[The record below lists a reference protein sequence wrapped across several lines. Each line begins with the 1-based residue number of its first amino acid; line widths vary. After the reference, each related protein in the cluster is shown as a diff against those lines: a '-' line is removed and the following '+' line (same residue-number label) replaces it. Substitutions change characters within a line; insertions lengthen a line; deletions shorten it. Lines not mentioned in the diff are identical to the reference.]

1 MRKMKRFLSV
11 VLSVTILTSAFPI
24 IANAEEKT
32 DIYEKVS
39 LIEQKDNRT
48 ENSKTFYTSNGTY
61 ATIATTEP
69 ICYEDDGKYKDIDNT
84 IIKKDAN
91 TLTNTDNSYSVE
103 LPKIYDSGD
112 SIVISKDNVSV
123 SLGIISNGVSS
134 KAKVNNYKSEKA
146 DETSLQNQLYN
157 ELEISKT
164 ESAVLYKNV
173 YSNTDIEYQILP
185 DSIKENIIINKAPTD
200 KLSYTYSLKTNGA
213 TARLNDDN
221 SVSVISNE
229 EEAFVIPAV
238 YMYDAKENFSDNID
252 ISLDKIT
259 DSEYML
265 TYIPDM
271 QWLLDKSIEYP
282 VIIDPDVITDSNSE
296 AISSTYISS
305 LQKSTNYR
313 NSTSLYVQGSPDGT
327 GTYRASYFK
336 INSLPEIP
344 DGVMINN
351 ATFGIYKL
359 VTGGNE
365 TNNILTLSAVTSKD
379 DNTINSIKYNNVDT
393 YLNNDYVDLDTE
405 FIGNSTGMMEFN
417 ITDKAVEWYED
428 SESNHY
434 LALRGTGTTKNY
446 IRFASS
452 KNTSAQKP
460 VITVEYAS
468 GTIFNDNVKLHKIDL
483 GYAGTAYINDATGDV
498 TVESYKFDYNGF
510 NSNTVLSMLMG
521 SKVKQTDNFNGKIAF
536 NFDETLKLNDDIN
549 GKKAYCQNFSDGSSA
564 YFVNTSGNNY
574 TNYITD
580 EEYKIYTKDELLI
593 LEKASDE
600 DGYSEIKEYDLLDN
614 FLTKY
619 SSKSSSGEAIYTSLN
634 YQDKGNTLLNITD
647 ETKAKYSFD
656 YDNNKISNITYTNTG
671 AETVIGTDKEKIPTQ
686 LTITPKYNDATDK
699 FESLTTSINNFIID
713 DITQSSDNSTVTVN
727 YEFSSNGSPETI
739 TDENGVK
746 TLFKY
751 DDFGR
756 VIKISQKAGDKSKDL
771 YSYDYGKLKTT
782 ITDSYGNVVYENFN
796 KDGTISSISNANG
809 YSQFVSKLDENMT
822 VKSSEIS
829 RYSQNYVING
839 DFESEEDNCFGDSG
853 EIFSPTKFEAYNG
866 SNVCQMNSDTAS
878 TGVSVDKANS
888 TYTASVWVKGSNAK
902 VKLKLI
908 NSKGSNSENATVV
921 ESEETELTENWQQ
934 LSCSINS
941 NSEKYIGISIE
952 TDDIMQSEVYVDCV
966 KLENNIMATDVNI
979 VKNGEFSQNLD
990 DWTIYN
996 AEQTSEAGR
1005 APACDKGT
1013 LKLNGI
1019 INGQAYA
1026 YQKISGN
1033 FKKGDT
1039 LTFGAY
1045 SYTSNALP
1053 QSPMVDRR
1061 PTVSIYASKNNNLA
1075 ISDLDTLTP
1084 IVQKAFPVDC
1094 DKWEYLADEF
1104 VLDDNYENLYIVI
1117 SSKYQNGSIYFDG
1130 INLVNGKFYVCDY
1143 SSDNS
1148 MIESTVSQ
1156 KSTNEILNIATN
1168 YTEVT
1173 QKTDIAGFNNETQP
1187 MTLSTKVSKTD
1198 GKKQFAKLNIL
1209 SENKDFTEYSSDPLG
1224 WTFYYKTDIF
1234 KNTIYKAD
1242 VTEAHDNIVEAV
1254 LYDQY
1259 GKVYT
1264 SKSGKGTDL
1273 YQVLYKY
1280 KGSLLE
1286 QILMKNWVVS
1296 EEEGT
1301 ADFHY
1306 DDWGNLISVNNIIS
1320 GESEFYDF
1328 EYYSNGKLKRILYP
1342 NGTEINFKYDNHG
1355 NIIYVE
1361 DNNEEIKYK
1370 YAYLDDNTKY
1380 ATYDLISG
1388 EVIIDQNGVTTEYN
1402 INDVKDS
1409 FHSYSDNSD
1418 NGTNE
1423 IVENFK
1429 KTSTS
1434 TNDGDLIITTQ
1445 NLQSLSDS
1453 EDKQIS
1459 YSSNISDEYDEFG
1472 RLSKR
1477 TYYSNEL
1484 NNKSSDIQNDTGG
1497 GIVYAEYKYLDTKSE
1512 YYIPTNKYIPMTNVI
1527 ETYNGVNGNDTSS
1540 DIACQSNLIRSIAY
1554 YDSDYNRMVEYRF
1567 WYDEYANLVSSTVIS
1582 DTEEEEGID
1591 FIISSKGYEYTNGLV
1606 TTEAPLVTQ
1615 ESKNVGSDEITEEP
1629 DASVF
1634 TNKKYSY
1641 EYDELGNLLGVISQ
1655 NILGQD
1661 SPTVEKLFT
1670 YRETAPYLLETAGL
1684 NENDSDNFVG
1694 IDDNGNIDSFF
1705 GKDFAYSKNNK
1716 LSGFA
1721 GNVKIK
1727 KNINEDKD
1735 NNDYDLVELFTNLKN
1750 ETNQD
1755 NTPYEKNVGINVE
1768 YTYYPNGLLN
1778 SRCIN
1783 TDENVT
1789 VTYKYFWNN
1798 EILSLVSINKTYIKD
1813 KENFNETAY
1822 ISMLIDNN
1830 KNPYGFLYIDPNQ
1843 NVNEYYYSFD
1853 GVGNIIGIID
1863 NNGALCYLYDYDAL
1877 GNVNYS
1883 ADYTKPIWEETEI
1896 SFLNINPLCSKGYL
1910 YDEYANLYVFKDSYY
1925 SPELGKITTKN
1936 TNIYSYSNI
1945 FDCNPYSFC
1954 NNNFITKIS
1963 DGLNYKYPIDDFN
1976 NSIIPKKAIIKPF
1989 SLNNDYYKK

>member
-1 MRKMKRFLSV
+1 MRKMKKLLSV
-11 VLSVTILTSAFPI
+11 VLSVTMLTSAFPI

-32 DIYEKVS
+32 DTYEKVS

-61 ATIATTEP
+61 ATIATTDP

-103 LPKIYDSGD
+103 LPKVYDSGD

-123 SLGIISNGVSS
+123 SLGIISNNVST

-157 ELEISKT
+157 ELEISKM

-213 TARLNDDN
+213 TAILNDDN
-221 SVSVISNE
+221 SVSVISKE
-229 EEAFVIPAV
+229 KEVFVIPAA
-238 YMYDAKENFSDNID
+238 YMYDAKDNFSDNID

-265 TYIPDM
+265 TYIPNM

-296 AISSTYISS
+296 SISSTYISS

-313 NSTSLYVQGSPDGT
+313 NSTSLYIQGSPDGT

-351 ATFGIYKL
+351 ATFGVYKL

-365 TNNILTLSAVTSKD
+365 TNNIISLYSLNTKD
-379 DNTINSIKYNNVDT
+379 KDLINTIKYNNSNT
-393 YLNNDYVDLDTE
+393 YTEDNYSKLDTE

-417 ITDKAVEWYED
+417 ITDKAVEWYDD

-434 LALRGTGTTKNY
+434 LALRGTDTTKNY

-564 YFVNTSGNNY
+564 YFVNTFGDNY

-580 EEYKIYTKDELLI
+580 EEYKIYAKDKTLI
-593 LEKASDE
+593 LEKTPDK

-619 SSKSSSGEAIYTSLN
+619 SSKSSSGKAIYTSLN

-656 YDNNKISNITYTNTG
+656 YKNNKISNIVYTNNR
-671 AETVIGTDKEKIPTQ
+671 AETSIDHGDEKIPTQ
-686 LTITPKYNDATDK
+686 LTITPKYNDVTDK

-713 DITQSSDNSTVTVN
+713 DIVGSSNNSMVTVN
-727 YEFSSNGSPETI
+727 YEFTSNGSPKII

-746 TLFKY
+746 TLFEY

-782 ITDSYGNVVYENFN
+782 ITDLYGNVVYENFN

-809 YSQFVSKLDENMT
+809 YSQFVSKLDKNMT

-853 EIFSPTKFEAYNG
+853 EIFSPTKFEVYNG
-866 SNVCQMNSDTAS
+866 SNICQMNSDIAS
-878 TGVSVDKANS
+878 TGVSVDEVNS

-902 VKLKLI
+902 AKLKLI
-908 NSKGSNSENATVV
+908 NSKDSNSENATVV
-921 ESEETELTENWQQ
+921 ESEEAELTKNWQQ

-952 TDDIMQSEVYVDCV
+952 TERTNDTSQSAVYIDCV

-996 AEQTSEAGR
+996 AEQTSESGR

-1045 SYTSNALP
+1045 SYASNTLP

-1061 PTVSIYASKNNNLA
+1061 PTVSIYASKNNNLT
-1075 ISDLDTLTP
+1075 ISDLNNLTP

-1104 VLDDNYENLYIVI
+1104 VLDANYENLYIVI
-1117 SSKYQNGSIYFDG
+1117 SSKYQNGNIYFDG

-1143 SSDNS
+1143 SSDDS

-1156 KSTNEILNIATN
+1156 KSANEILDIATN
-1168 YTEVT
+1168 YTESVQEADVFDYDNHT
-1173 QKTDIAGFNNETQP
+1173 QHAYLNKRVSNTDN
-1187 MTLSTKVSKTD
+1187 
-1198 GKKQFAKLNIL
+1198 KKQFARLNIL
-1209 SENKDFTEYSSDPLG
+1209 SVDKDIIEYSSDPLG

-1234 KNTIYKAD
+1234 KNRIYKAD
-1242 VTEAHDNIVEAV
+1242 VMDYHDNVIEAV

-1264 SKSGKGTDL
+1264 SKSGKKTDL

-1280 KGSLLE
+1280 NGSLLE
-1286 QILMKNWVVS
+1286 KRIMKNRYFS
-1296 EEEGT
+1296 EEQGITE
-1301 ADFHY
+1301 FHY
-1306 DDWGNLISVNNIIS
+1306 DEWGNLISINNTLLRETDS
-1320 GESEFYDF
+1320 YNF
-1328 EYYSNGKLKRILYP
+1328 EYSFNGNLKRISYP

-1355 NIIYVE
+1355 NVIYVE
-1361 DNNEEIKYK
+1361 DNNDEIKYK
-1370 YAYLDDNTKY
+1370 YAYLDDGTRY
-1380 ATYDLISG
+1380 ATYDLASG
-1388 EVIIDQNGVTTEYN
+1388 EVIVEQNGVTTEYN
-1402 INDVKDS
+1402 INDVKES
-1409 FHSYSDNSD
+1409 FHSYSENAD

-1423 IVENFK
+1423 IVGDFK
-1429 KTSTS
+1429 KTIKSMNENS
-1434 TNDGDLIITTQ
+1434 LIVTNQ
-1445 NLQSLSDS
+1445 NLQSSINSD
-1453 EDKQIS
+1453 DNQI
-1459 YSSNISDEYDEFG
+1459 NINTKIADYYDDFG

-1477 TYYSNEL
+1477 AYYSVNSNSE
-1484 NNKSSDIQNDTGG
+1484 IMH
-1497 GIVYAEYKYLDTKSE
+1497 AEYQYLDTDSK
-1512 YYIPTNKYIPMTNVI
+1512 YYIPTDKYVPMTNVVK
-1527 ETYNGVNGNDTSS
+1527 TYNEILNNGESNDT
-1540 DIACQSNLIRSIAY
+1540 DVVCQSNLIRSIAY
-1554 YDSDYNRMVEYRF
+1554 KDSENNRIIEYRF

-1582 DTEEEEGID
+1582 DTDKEEGID

-1606 TTEAPLVTQ
+1606 TTEAPLVT
-1615 ESKNVGSDEITEEP
+1615 KKDDN
-1629 DASVF
+1629 SVL

-1641 EYDELGNLLGVISQ
+1641 DYDELGNLLGVTSQ
-1655 NILGQD
+1655 NILGQGT
-1661 SPTVEKLFT
+1661 PNVEKLFT
-1670 YRETAPYLLETAGL
+1670 YKETAPYLLETASL
-1684 NENDSDNFVG
+1684 NENDSNNFVG
-1694 IDDNGNIDSFF
+1694 IDDNGNIESFF

-1716 LSGFA
+1716 LSGFV
-1721 GNVKIK
+1721 GNIKIK
-1727 KNINEDKD
+1727 KNRSENKGEYDK
-1735 NNDYDLVELFTNLKN
+1735 DLVELFTDEENN
-1750 ETNQD
+1750 SN
-1755 NTPYEKNVGINVE
+1755 EKNVGINVE
-1768 YTYYPNGLLN
+1768 YTYYPNGLLK

-1798 EILSLVSINKTYIKD
+1798 EILSLVSINKTY
-1813 KENFNETAY
+1813 FNNNEEYSETAY
-1822 ISMLIDNN
+1822 VSMLNDNN
-1830 KNPYGFLYIDPNQ
+1830 GIPYGFLYIDPDK
-1843 NVNEYYYSFD
+1843 NVNEYYYTFD
-1853 GVGNIIGIID
+1853 GVGNIMGIID
-1863 NNGALCYLYDYDAL
+1863 GNGVLCYLYDYDAL
-1877 GNVNYS
+1877 GNILTLNI
-1883 ADYTKPIWEETEI
+1883 DELNNFENPIWKDQEV
-1896 SFLNINPLCSKGYL
+1896 SFLDINPLCGKNYL
-1910 YDEYANLYVFKDSYY
+1910 YDEYAKLYVFNDCYY

-1945 FDCNPYSFC
+1945 IDCNPYSFC
-1954 NNNFITKIS
+1954 NNNFITKKS
-1963 DGLNYKYPIDDFN
+1963 TNGLDFKHPINDFN
-1976 NSIIPKKAIIKPF
+1976 DSIIPKNHIINSF
-1989 SLNNDYYKK
+1989 SLK

>member
-1 MRKMKRFLSV
+1 MRKMKKLLSV
-11 VLSVTILTSAFPI
+11 VLSVTMLTSAFPI

-32 DIYEKVS
+32 DTYEKVS

-61 ATIATTEP
+61 ATIATTDP
-69 ICYEDDGKYKDIDNT
+69 ICYEDNGKYKDIDNT

-91 TLTNTDNSYSVE
+91 TLTNTDNGYSVE
-103 LPKIYDSGD
+103 LPKVYDSGD
-112 SIVISKDNVSV
+112 NIVISKDNVSV
-123 SLGIISNGVSS
+123 SLGIIGKGVSS

-164 ESAVLYKNV
+164 ESAILYKNV

-185 DSIKENIIINKAPTD
+185 NSIKENIIINKAPTD

-213 TARLNDDN
+213 TAILNDDN

-229 EEAFVIPAV
+229 EEVFVIPAA
-238 YMYDAKENFSDNID
+238 YMYDAKDNFSDNID

-259 DSEYML
+259 DSEYTL
-265 TYIPDM
+265 TYNPDM

-282 VIIDPDVITDSNSE
+282 VIIDPDVITDANSE

-313 NSTSLYVQGSPDGT
+313 NSTSLYVQGSPNEA

-336 INSLPEIP
+336 VNSLPEIP

-351 ATFGIYKL
+351 ATFGVYKL

-379 DNTINSIKYNNVDT
+379 DDTINSIKYNNVDT

-417 ITDKAVEWYED
+417 ITDKAVEWYDD

-434 LALRGTGTTKNY
+434 LALRGTDTTKNY

-468 GTIFNDNVKLHKIDL
+468 GTIFSDNVKLHKIDL

-580 EEYKIYTKDELLI
+580 EKYEIYTKDESLI
-593 LEKASDE
+593 LKKAPDE
-600 DGYSEIKEYDLLDN
+600 DGYSEIKEFESKNGILK
-614 FLTKY
+614 KY
-619 SSKSSSGEAIYTSLN
+619 TSKNSSNDAVYTSLN
-634 YQDKGNTLLNITD
+634 YKNDDSILSSITD
-647 ETKAKYSFD
+647 ETEAKYSFD
-656 YDNNKISNITYTNTG
+656 YENNKISNIVYTNTR
-671 AETVIGTDKEKIPTQ
+671 AETSIDHGDEKIPTQ
-686 LTITPKYNDATDK
+686 LTITPKYNYATDK

-713 DITQSSDNSTVTVN
+713 DIVGSSNNSMVTVN
-727 YEFSSNGSPETI
+727 YEFTSNGSPKII

-746 TLFKY
+746 TLFEY

-809 YSQFVSKLDENMT
+809 YSQFVSKLDKNMT

-839 DFESEEDNCFGDSG
+839 DFESEKDNCFGDSG

-866 SNVCQMNSDTAS
+866 SNVCQMNSDIAS
-878 TGVSVDKANS
+878 TGVSVDKVNS

-902 VKLKLI
+902 AKLKLI
-908 NSKGSNSENATVV
+908 NSKDSNSENATVV
-921 ESEETELTENWQQ
+921 ESEEAEVTENWQQ

-952 TDDIMQSEVYVDCV
+952 TERKNDTSQSAVYIDCV

-996 AEQTSEAGR
+996 AEQTSESGR

-1045 SYTSNALP
+1045 SYASNTLP

-1061 PTVSIYASKNNNLA
+1061 PTVSIYASKNNNLT
-1075 ISDLDTLTP
+1075 ISDLNTLTP

-1104 VLDDNYENLYIVI
+1104 VLDANYGNLYIVI

-1143 SSDNS
+1143 SSDDI

-1156 KSTNEILNIATN
+1156 KSANEILNIATN

-1173 QKTDIAGFNNETQP
+1173 QKTDLVGFNNETQP
-1187 MTLSTKVSKTD
+1187 MTLTTKVSKTD
-1198 GKKQFAKLNIL
+1198 DKKQFAKLNVL
-1209 SENKDFTEYSSDPLG
+1209 SVNKDFMEYSSDPLG

-1234 KNTIYKAD
+1234 KNIIYKAD
-1242 VTEAHDNIVEAV
+1242 VTEAYDNIVEAV

-1264 SKSGKGTDL
+1264 SKSGKKTDL

-1280 KGSLLE
+1280 NGSLLE
-1286 QILMKNWVVS
+1286 KIIMKNRYFS
-1296 EEEGT
+1296 EEQGITE
-1301 ADFHY
+1301 FHY
-1306 DDWGNLISVNNIIS
+1306 DEWGNLISINNTLLRETDS
-1320 GESEFYDF
+1320 YNF
-1328 EYYSNGKLKRILYP
+1328 EYSFNGNLKRISYP

-1355 NIIYVE
+1355 NVIYVE
-1361 DNNEEIKYK
+1361 DNNDEIKYK
-1370 YAYLDDNTKY
+1370 YAYLDDGTRY
-1380 ATYDLISG
+1380 ATYDLASG
-1388 EVIIDQNGVTTEYN
+1388 EVIVEQNGVTTEYN
-1402 INDVKDS
+1402 INDVKES
-1409 FHSYSDNSD
+1409 FHSYSENAD

-1423 IVENFK
+1423 IVGDFK
-1429 KTSTS
+1429 KTIKSMNENS
-1434 TNDGDLIITTQ
+1434 LIVTNQ
-1445 NLQSLSDS
+1445 NLQSSINSD
-1453 EDKQIS
+1453 DNQI
-1459 YSSNISDEYDEFG
+1459 NINTKIADYYDDFG

-1477 TYYSNEL
+1477 AYYSVNSNSE
-1484 NNKSSDIQNDTGG
+1484 IMH
-1497 GIVYAEYKYLDTKSE
+1497 AEYQYLDTDSK
-1512 YYIPTNKYIPMTNVI
+1512 YYIPTDKYVPMTNVVK
-1527 ETYNGVNGNDTSS
+1527 TYNEILNNGESNDT
-1540 DIACQSNLIRSIAY
+1540 DVVCQSNLIRSITY
-1554 YDSDYNRMVEYRF
+1554 KDSENNRIIEYRF

-1582 DTEEEEGID
+1582 DTDKEEGID

-1606 TTEAPLVTQ
+1606 TTEAPLVT
-1615 ESKNVGSDEITEEP
+1615 KKDDN
-1629 DASVF
+1629 SVL

-1641 EYDELGNLLGVISQ
+1641 DYDELGNLLGVTSQ
-1655 NILGQD
+1655 NILGQGT
-1661 SPTVEKLFT
+1661 PNVEKLFT
-1670 YRETAPYLLETAGL
+1670 YKETAPYLLETASL
-1684 NENDSDNFVG
+1684 NENDSNNFVG
-1694 IDDNGNIDSFF
+1694 IDDNGNIESFF

-1716 LSGFA
+1716 LSGFV
-1721 GNVKIK
+1721 GNIKIK
-1727 KNINEDKD
+1727 KNRSENKGEYDK
-1735 NNDYDLVELFTNLKN
+1735 DLVELFTDEENN
-1750 ETNQD
+1750 SN
-1755 NTPYEKNVGINVE
+1755 EKNVGINVE
-1768 YTYYPNGLLN
+1768 YTYYPNGLLK

-1798 EILSLVSINKTYIKD
+1798 EILSLVSINKTY
-1813 KENFNETAY
+1813 FNNNEEYSETAY
-1822 ISMLIDNN
+1822 VSMLNDNN
-1830 KNPYGFLYIDPNQ
+1830 GIPYGFLYIDPDK
-1843 NVNEYYYSFD
+1843 NVNEYYYTFD
-1853 GVGNIIGIID
+1853 GVGNIMGIID
-1863 NNGALCYLYDYDAL
+1863 GNGVLCYLYDYDAL
-1877 GNVNYS
+1877 GNILTLNI
-1883 ADYTKPIWEETEI
+1883 DELNNFENPIWKDQEV
-1896 SFLNINPLCSKGYL
+1896 SFLDINPLCGKNYL
-1910 YDEYANLYVFKDSYY
+1910 YDEYAKLYVFNDCYY

-1945 FDCNPYSFC
+1945 IDCNPYSFC
-1954 NNNFITKIS
+1954 NNNFITKKS
-1963 DGLNYKYPIDDFN
+1963 TNGLDFKHPINDFN
-1976 NSIIPKKAIIKPF
+1976 DNSIISKNHIINSF
-1989 SLNNDYYKK
+1989 SLK

>member
-1 MRKMKRFLSV
+1 MRKMKKLLSV
-11 VLSVTILTSAFPI
+11 VLSVTMLTSAFPI

-32 DIYEKVS
+32 DTYEKVS

-61 ATIATTEP
+61 ATIATTDP

-91 TLTNTDNSYSVE
+91 TLTNTDNGYSVE
-103 LPKIYDSGD
+103 LPKVYDSGD
-112 SIVISKDNVSV
+112 NIVISKDNVSV
-123 SLGIISNGVSS
+123 SLGIIGNGVSS

-146 DETSLQNQLYN
+146 NETSLQNQLYN

-213 TARLNDDN
+213 TAILNDDN

-229 EEAFVIPAV
+229 EEVFVIPAA

-351 ATFGIYKL
+351 ATFGVYKL

-365 TNNILTLSAVTSKD
+365 TNNILTLSAVSHD
-379 DNTINSIKYNNVDT
+379 DDTLISSLKYNNKDII
-393 YLNNDYVDLDTE
+393 LDDDYIDLDTE

-417 ITDKAVEWYED
+417 ITDKAVEWYDD

-468 GTIFNDNVKLHKIDL
+468 GTIFSDNVKLHKIDL

-564 YFVNTSGNNY
+564 YFVNTFDDNY
-574 TNYITD
+574 INYITD
-580 EEYKIYTKDELLI
+580 EAYKIYAKDKTLI
-593 LEKASDE
+593 LEKASDK
-600 DGYSEIKEYDLLDN
+600 DGYSEIKEYDLQDH

-634 YQDKGNTLLNITD
+634 YKDKGSTLLNITD
-647 ETKAKYSFD
+647 ETEAKYSFD
-656 YDNNKISNITYTNTG
+656 YENNKISNIVYTNTR
-671 AETVIGTDKEKIPTQ
+671 AETSIDYGDEKIPSQ
-686 LTITPKYNDATDK
+686 LIIKPGYNETNGR
-699 FESLTTSINNFIID
+699 FTSLTTSINNFIID
-713 DITQSSDNSTVTVN
+713 DIVGSSNNSMVTVN
-727 YEFSSNGSPETI
+727 YEFASNGSPETI

-866 SNVCQMNSDTAS
+866 SNICQMNSDIAS
-878 TGVSVDKANS
+878 TGVSVDKVNS

-902 VKLKLI
+902 AKLKLI
-908 NSKGSNSENATVV
+908 NSKDSNSENATVV
-921 ESEETELTENWQQ
+921 ESEEAELTKNWQQ

-952 TDDIMQSEVYVDCV
+952 TERTNDTSQSAVYIDCV

-996 AEQTSEAGR
+996 AEQTSESGR

-1045 SYTSNALP
+1045 SYASNTLP

-1061 PTVSIYASKNNNLA
+1061 PTVSIYASKNNNLT
-1075 ISDLDTLTP
+1075 ISDLNTLTP

-1104 VLDDNYENLYIVI
+1104 VLDANYENLYIVI

-1143 SSDNS
+1143 SSDDS

-1156 KSTNEILNIATN
+1156 KSANEILDIATN
-1168 YTEVT
+1168 YTESVQEADVFDYDNHT
-1173 QKTDIAGFNNETQP
+1173 QHAYLNKRVSNTDN
-1187 MTLSTKVSKTD
+1187 
-1198 GKKQFAKLNIL
+1198 KKQFARLNIL
-1209 SENKDFTEYSSDPLG
+1209 SVDKDIIEYSSDPLG

-1234 KNTIYKAD
+1234 KNRIYKAD
-1242 VTEAHDNIVEAV
+1242 VMDYHDNVIEAV

-1259 GKVYT
+1259 GKMYT
-1264 SKSGKGTDL
+1264 SKYGKKANL

-1280 KGSLLE
+1280 NGSLLE
-1286 QILMKNWVVS
+1286 KRIMKNRYFS
-1296 EEEGT
+1296 EEQGITE
-1301 ADFHY
+1301 FHY
-1306 DDWGNLISVNNIIS
+1306 DEWGNLISINNALLRETDS
-1320 GESEFYDF
+1320 YNF
-1328 EYYSNGKLKRILYP
+1328 EYSFNGNLKRISYP

-1355 NIIYVE
+1355 NVIYVE
-1361 DNNEEIKYK
+1361 DNNDEIKYK
-1370 YAYLDDNTKY
+1370 YAYLDDGTKY
-1380 ATYDLISG
+1380 ATYDLASG
-1388 EVIIDQNGVTTEYN
+1388 EVIVEQNGVTTEYN
-1402 INDVKDS
+1402 INDIKHS
-1409 FHSYSDNSD
+1409 FHNYSENAD

-1423 IVENFK
+1423 IVGDFK
-1429 KTSTS
+1429 KTIKSMNENS
-1434 TNDGDLIITTQ
+1434 LIVTNQ
-1445 NLQSLSDS
+1445 NLQSSINSD
-1453 EDKQIS
+1453 DNQI
-1459 YSSNISDEYDEFG
+1459 NINTKIADYYDDFG

-1477 TYYSNEL
+1477 AYYSVNSNSE
-1484 NNKSSDIQNDTGG
+1484 IMH
-1497 GIVYAEYKYLDTKSE
+1497 AEYQYLDTDSK
-1512 YYIPTNKYIPMTNVI
+1512 YYIPTDKYVPMTNVVK
-1527 ETYNGVNGNDTSS
+1527 TYNEILNNGESNDT
-1540 DIACQSNLIRSIAY
+1540 DVVCQSNLIRSITY
-1554 YDSDYNRMVEYRF
+1554 KDSENNRIIEYRF

-1582 DTEEEEGID
+1582 DTDKEEGID

-1606 TTEAPLVTQ
+1606 TTEAPLVT
-1615 ESKNVGSDEITEEP
+1615 KKDDN
-1629 DASVF
+1629 SVL

-1641 EYDELGNLLGVISQ
+1641 DYDELGNLLGVTSQ
-1655 NILGQD
+1655 NILGQGT
-1661 SPTVEKLFT
+1661 PNVEKLFT
-1670 YRETAPYLLETAGL
+1670 YKETAPYLLETASL
-1684 NENDSDNFVG
+1684 NENDSNNFVG
-1694 IDDNGNIDSFF
+1694 IDDNGNIESFF
-1705 GKDFAYSKNNK
+1705 NKDFVYSRNNK
-1716 LSGFA
+1716 LVGFSS
-1721 GNVKIK
+1721 NIKIK
-1727 KNINEDKD
+1727 GSDNQLVVAFTDK
-1735 NNDYDLVELFTNLKN
+1735 ESKT
-1750 ETNQD
+1750 T
-1755 NTPYEKNVGINVE
+1755 EKNLGITTE
-1768 YTYYPNGLLN
+1768 YTYYPNGLLK

-1789 VTYKYFWNN
+1789 VAYKYFWNN
-1798 EILSLVSINKTYIKD
+1798 EILSLVSINKTY
-1813 KENFNETAY
+1813 FNNNEEYSETAY
-1822 ISMLIDNN
+1822 VSMLNDNN
-1830 KNPYGFLYIDPNQ
+1830 GIPYGFLYIDPDK
-1843 NVNEYYYSFD
+1843 NVNEYYYTFD
-1853 GVGNIIGIID
+1853 GVGNIMGIID
-1863 NNGALCYLYDYDAL
+1863 GNGVLCYLYDYDAL
-1877 GNVNYS
+1877 GNILTLNIDELNS
-1883 ADYTKPIWEETEI
+1883 FENPIWKDQEV
-1896 SFLNINPLCSKGYL
+1896 SFLDINPLCGKNYL
-1910 YDEYANLYVFKDSYY
+1910 YDEYAKLYIFNDCYY
-1925 SPELGKITTKN
+1925 STELGKITTKN

-1945 FDCNPYSFC
+1945 IDCNPYSFC
-1954 NNNFITKIS
+1954 NNNFITKKS
-1963 DGLNYKYPIDDFN
+1963 TNGLDFKHPINDFN
-1976 NSIIPKKAIIKPF
+1976 DSIIPKNHIINSF
-1989 SLNNDYYKK
+1989 SLK

>member
-1 MRKMKRFLSV
+1 MRKMKKLLSV
-11 VLSVTILTSAFPI
+11 VLSVTMLTSAFPI

-32 DIYEKVS
+32 DTYEKVS

-61 ATIATTEP
+61 ATIATTDP

-103 LPKIYDSGD
+103 LPKVYDSGD

-123 SLGIISNGVSS
+123 SLGIISNNVST

-157 ELEISKT
+157 ELEISKM

-213 TARLNDDN
+213 TAILNDDN
-221 SVSVISNE
+221 SVSVISKE
-229 EEAFVIPAV
+229 KEVFVIPAA
-238 YMYDAKENFSDNID
+238 YMYDAKDNFSDNID

-265 TYIPDM
+265 TYIPNM

-296 AISSTYISS
+296 SISSTYISS

-313 NSTSLYVQGSPDGT
+313 NSTSLYIQGSPDGT

-351 ATFGIYKL
+351 ATFGVYKL

-365 TNNILTLSAVTSKD
+365 TNNIISLYSLNTKD
-379 DNTINSIKYNNVDT
+379 KDLINTIKYNNSNT
-393 YLNNDYVDLDTE
+393 YTEDNYSKLDTE

-417 ITDKAVEWYED
+417 ITDKAVEWYDD

-434 LALRGTGTTKNY
+434 LALRGTDTTKNY

-564 YFVNTSGNNY
+564 YFVNTFGDNY

-580 EEYKIYTKDELLI
+580 EEYKIYAKDKTLI
-593 LEKASDE
+593 LEKTPDK

-614 FLTKY
+614 FLNKY
-619 SSKSSSGEAIYTSLN
+619 SSKSSSGKAIYTSLN

-656 YDNNKISNITYTNTG
+656 YKNNKISNIVYTNNR
-671 AETVIGTDKEKIPTQ
+671 AETSIDHGDEKIPTQ
-686 LTITPKYNDATDK
+686 LTITPKYNDVTDK

-713 DITQSSDNSTVTVN
+713 DIVGSSNNSMVTVN
-727 YEFSSNGSPETI
+727 YEFTSNGSPKII

-746 TLFKY
+746 TLFEY

-866 SNVCQMNSDTAS
+866 SNICQMNSDIAS
-878 TGVSVDKANS
+878 TGVSVDKVNS

-902 VKLKLI
+902 AKLKLI
-908 NSKGSNSENATVV
+908 NSKDSNSENATVV
-921 ESEETELTENWQQ
+921 ESEEAELTKNWQQ

-952 TDDIMQSEVYVDCV
+952 TERTNDTSQSAVYIDCV

-996 AEQTSEAGR
+996 AEQTSESGR

-1045 SYTSNALP
+1045 SYASNTLP

-1061 PTVSIYASKNNNLA
+1061 PTVSIYASKNNNLT
-1075 ISDLDTLTP
+1075 ISDLNTLTP

-1104 VLDDNYENLYIVI
+1104 VLDANYENLYIVI

-1143 SSDNS
+1143 SSDDS

-1156 KSTNEILNIATN
+1156 KSANEILDIATN
-1168 YTEVT
+1168 YTESVQEADVFDYDNHT
-1173 QKTDIAGFNNETQP
+1173 QHAYLNKRVSNTDN
-1187 MTLSTKVSKTD
+1187 
-1198 GKKQFAKLNIL
+1198 KKQFARLNIL
-1209 SENKDFTEYSSDPLG
+1209 SVDKDIIEYSSDPLG

-1234 KNTIYKAD
+1234 KNRIYKAD
-1242 VTEAHDNIVEAV
+1242 VMDYHDNVIEAV

-1259 GKVYT
+1259 GKMYT
-1264 SKSGKGTDL
+1264 SKYGKKANL

-1280 KGSLLE
+1280 NGSLLE
-1286 QILMKNWVVS
+1286 KRIMKNRYFS
-1296 EEEGT
+1296 EEQGITE
-1301 ADFHY
+1301 FHY
-1306 DDWGNLISVNNIIS
+1306 DEWGNLISINNALLRETDS
-1320 GESEFYDF
+1320 YNF
-1328 EYYSNGKLKRILYP
+1328 EYSFNGNLKRISYP

-1355 NIIYVE
+1355 NVIYVE
-1361 DNNEEIKYK
+1361 DNNDEIKYK
-1370 YAYLDDNTKY
+1370 YAYLDDGTKY
-1380 ATYDLISG
+1380 ATYDLASG
-1388 EVIIDQNGVTTEYN
+1388 EVIVEQNGVTTEYN
-1402 INDVKDS
+1402 INDIKHS
-1409 FHSYSDNSD
+1409 FHNYSENAD

-1423 IVENFK
+1423 IVGDFK
-1429 KTSTS
+1429 KTIKSMNENS
-1434 TNDGDLIITTQ
+1434 LIVTNQ
-1445 NLQSLSDS
+1445 NLQSSINSD
-1453 EDKQIS
+1453 DNQI
-1459 YSSNISDEYDEFG
+1459 NINTKIADYYDDFG

-1477 TYYSNEL
+1477 AYYSVNSNSE
-1484 NNKSSDIQNDTGG
+1484 IMH
-1497 GIVYAEYKYLDTKSE
+1497 AEYQYLDTDSK
-1512 YYIPTNKYIPMTNVI
+1512 YYIPTDKYVPMTNVVK
-1527 ETYNGVNGNDTSS
+1527 TYNEILNNGESNDT
-1540 DIACQSNLIRSIAY
+1540 DVVCQSNLIRSITY
-1554 YDSDYNRMVEYRF
+1554 KDSENNRIIEYRF

-1582 DTEEEEGID
+1582 DTDKEEGID

-1606 TTEAPLVTQ
+1606 TTEAPLVT
-1615 ESKNVGSDEITEEP
+1615 KKDDN
-1629 DASVF
+1629 SVL

-1641 EYDELGNLLGVISQ
+1641 DYDELGNLLGVTSQ
-1655 NILGQD
+1655 NILGQGT
-1661 SPTVEKLFT
+1661 PNVEKLFT
-1670 YRETAPYLLETAGL
+1670 YKETAPYLLETASL
-1684 NENDSDNFVG
+1684 NENDSNNFVG
-1694 IDDNGNIDSFF
+1694 IDDNGNIESFF
-1705 GKDFAYSKNNK
+1705 NKDFVYSRNNK
-1716 LSGFA
+1716 LVGFSS
-1721 GNVKIK
+1721 NIKIK
-1727 KNINEDKD
+1727 GSDNQLVVAFTDK
-1735 NNDYDLVELFTNLKN
+1735 ESKT
-1750 ETNQD
+1750 T
-1755 NTPYEKNVGINVE
+1755 EKNLGITTE
-1768 YTYYPNGLLN
+1768 YTYYPNGLLK

-1798 EILSLVSINKTYIKD
+1798 EILSLVSINKTY
-1813 KENFNETAY
+1813 FNNNEEYSETAY
-1822 ISMLIDNN
+1822 VSMLNDNN
-1830 KNPYGFLYIDPNQ
+1830 GIPYGFLYIDPDK
-1843 NVNEYYYSFD
+1843 NVNEYYYTFD
-1853 GVGNIIGIID
+1853 GVGNIMGIID
-1863 NNGALCYLYDYDAL
+1863 GNGVLCYLYDYDAL
-1877 GNVNYS
+1877 GNILTLNIDELNS
-1883 ADYTKPIWEETEI
+1883 FENPIWKDQEV
-1896 SFLNINPLCSKGYL
+1896 SFLDINPLCGKNYL
-1910 YDEYANLYVFKDSYY
+1910 YDEYAKLYIFNDCYY

-1945 FDCNPYSFC
+1945 IDCNPYSFC
-1954 NNNFITKIS
+1954 NNNFITKKS
-1963 DGLNYKYPIDDFN
+1963 TNGLDFKHPINDFN
-1976 NSIIPKKAIIKPF
+1976 DSIIPKNHIINSF
-1989 SLNNDYYKK
+1989 SLK

>member
-1 MRKMKRFLSV
+1 MRKMKKLLSV
-11 VLSVTILTSAFPI
+11 VLSVTMLTSAFPI

-32 DIYEKVS
+32 DTYEKVS

-61 ATIATTEP
+61 ATIATTDP

-103 LPKIYDSGD
+103 LPKVYDSGD

-123 SLGIISNGVSS
+123 SLGIISNNVST

-157 ELEISKT
+157 ELEISKM

-213 TARLNDDN
+213 TAILNDDN
-221 SVSVISNE
+221 SVSVISKE
-229 EEAFVIPAV
+229 KEVFVIPAA
-238 YMYDAKENFSDNID
+238 YMYDAKDNFSDNID

-265 TYIPDM
+265 TYIPNM

-296 AISSTYISS
+296 SISSTYISS

-313 NSTSLYVQGSPDGT
+313 NSTSLYIQGSPDGT

-351 ATFGIYKL
+351 ATFGVYKL

-365 TNNILTLSAVTSKD
+365 TNNIISLYSLNTKD
-379 DNTINSIKYNNVDT
+379 KDLINTIKYNNSNT
-393 YLNNDYVDLDTE
+393 YTEDNYSKLDTE

-417 ITDKAVEWYED
+417 ITDKAVEWYDD

-434 LALRGTGTTKNY
+434 LALRGTDTTKNY

-564 YFVNTSGNNY
+564 YFVNTFGDNY

-580 EEYKIYTKDELLI
+580 EEYKIYAKDKTLI
-593 LEKASDE
+593 LEKTPDK

-619 SSKSSSGEAIYTSLN
+619 SSKSSSGKAIYTSLN

-656 YDNNKISNITYTNTG
+656 YKNNKISNIVYTNNR
-671 AETVIGTDKEKIPTQ
+671 AETSIDHGDEKIPTQ
-686 LTITPKYNDATDK
+686 LTITPKYNDVTDK

-713 DITQSSDNSTVTVN
+713 DIVGSSNNSMVTVN
-727 YEFSSNGSPETI
+727 YEFTSNGSPKII

-746 TLFKY
+746 TLFEY

-809 YSQFVSKLDENMT
+809 YSQFVSKLDKNMT

-866 SNVCQMNSDTAS
+866 SNICQMNSDIAS
-878 TGVSVDKANS
+878 TGVSVDKVNS

-902 VKLKLI
+902 AKLKLI
-908 NSKGSNSENATVV
+908 NSKDSNSENATVV
-921 ESEETELTENWQQ
+921 ESEEAELTKNWQQ

-952 TDDIMQSEVYVDCV
+952 TERTNDTSQSAVYIDCV

-996 AEQTSEAGR
+996 AEQTSESGR

-1045 SYTSNALP
+1045 SYASNTLP

-1061 PTVSIYASKNNNLA
+1061 PTVSIYASKNNNLT
-1075 ISDLDTLTP
+1075 ISDLNNLTP

-1104 VLDDNYENLYIVI
+1104 VLDANYENLYIVI
-1117 SSKYQNGSIYFDG
+1117 SSKYQNGNIYFDG

-1143 SSDNS
+1143 SSDDS

-1156 KSTNEILNIATN
+1156 KSANEILDIATN
-1168 YTEVT
+1168 YTESVQEADVFDYDNHT
-1173 QKTDIAGFNNETQP
+1173 QHAYLNKRVSNTDN
-1187 MTLSTKVSKTD
+1187 
-1198 GKKQFAKLNIL
+1198 KKQFARLNIL
-1209 SENKDFTEYSSDPLG
+1209 SVDKDIIEYSSDPLG

-1234 KNTIYKAD
+1234 KNRIYKAD
-1242 VTEAHDNIVEAV
+1242 VMDYHDNVIEAV

-1264 SKSGKGTDL
+1264 SKSGKKTDL

-1280 KGSLLE
+1280 NGSLLE
-1286 QILMKNWVVS
+1286 KRIMKNRYFS
-1296 EEEGT
+1296 EEQGITE
-1301 ADFHY
+1301 FHY
-1306 DDWGNLISVNNIIS
+1306 DEWGNLISINNTLLRETDS
-1320 GESEFYDF
+1320 YNF
-1328 EYYSNGKLKRILYP
+1328 EYSFNGNLKRISYP

-1355 NIIYVE
+1355 NVIYVE
-1361 DNNEEIKYK
+1361 DNNDEIKYK
-1370 YAYLDDNTKY
+1370 YAYLDDGTRY
-1380 ATYDLISG
+1380 ATYDLASG
-1388 EVIIDQNGVTTEYN
+1388 EVIVEQNGVTTEYN
-1402 INDVKDS
+1402 INDVKES
-1409 FHSYSDNSD
+1409 FHSYSENAD

-1423 IVENFK
+1423 IVGDFK
-1429 KTSTS
+1429 KTIKSMNENS
-1434 TNDGDLIITTQ
+1434 LIVTNQ
-1445 NLQSLSDS
+1445 NLQSSINSD
-1453 EDKQIS
+1453 DNQI
-1459 YSSNISDEYDEFG
+1459 NINTKIADYYDDFG

-1477 TYYSNEL
+1477 AYYSVNSNSE
-1484 NNKSSDIQNDTGG
+1484 IMH
-1497 GIVYAEYKYLDTKSE
+1497 AEYQYLDTDSK
-1512 YYIPTNKYIPMTNVI
+1512 YYIPTDKYVPMTNVVK
-1527 ETYNGVNGNDTSS
+1527 TYNEILNNGESNDT
-1540 DIACQSNLIRSIAY
+1540 DVVCQSNLIRSIAY
-1554 YDSDYNRMVEYRF
+1554 KDSENNRIIEYRF

-1582 DTEEEEGID
+1582 DTDKEEGID

-1606 TTEAPLVTQ
+1606 TTEAPLVT
-1615 ESKNVGSDEITEEP
+1615 KKDDN
-1629 DASVF
+1629 SVL

-1641 EYDELGNLLGVISQ
+1641 DYDELGNLLGVTSQ
-1655 NILGQD
+1655 NILGQGT
-1661 SPTVEKLFT
+1661 PNVEKLFT
-1670 YRETAPYLLETAGL
+1670 YKETAPYLLETASL
-1684 NENDSDNFVG
+1684 NENDSNNFVG
-1694 IDDNGNIDSFF
+1694 IDDNGNIESFF

-1716 LSGFA
+1716 LSGFV
-1721 GNVKIK
+1721 GNIKIK
-1727 KNINEDKD
+1727 KNRSENKGEYDK
-1735 NNDYDLVELFTNLKN
+1735 DLVELFTDEENN
-1750 ETNQD
+1750 SN
-1755 NTPYEKNVGINVE
+1755 EKNVGINVE
-1768 YTYYPNGLLN
+1768 YTYYPNGLLK

-1798 EILSLVSINKTYIKD
+1798 EILSLVSINKTY
-1813 KENFNETAY
+1813 FNNNEEYSETAY
-1822 ISMLIDNN
+1822 VSMLNDNN
-1830 KNPYGFLYIDPNQ
+1830 GIPYGFLYIDPDK
-1843 NVNEYYYSFD
+1843 NVNEYYYTFD
-1853 GVGNIIGIID
+1853 GVGNIMGIID
-1863 NNGALCYLYDYDAL
+1863 GNGVLCYLYDYDAL
-1877 GNVNYS
+1877 GNILTLNI
-1883 ADYTKPIWEETEI
+1883 DELNNFENPIWKDQEV
-1896 SFLNINPLCSKGYL
+1896 SFLDINPLCGKNYL
-1910 YDEYANLYVFKDSYY
+1910 YDEYAKLYVFNDCYY

-1945 FDCNPYSFC
+1945 IDCNPYSFC
-1954 NNNFITKIS
+1954 NNNFITKKS
-1963 DGLNYKYPIDDFN
+1963 TNGLDFKHPINDFN
-1976 NSIIPKKAIIKPF
+1976 DSIIPKNHIINSF
-1989 SLNNDYYKK
+1989 SLK

>member
-1 MRKMKRFLSV
+1 
-11 VLSVTILTSAFPI
+11 
-24 IANAEEKT
+24 
-32 DIYEKVS
+32 
-39 LIEQKDNRT
+39 
-48 ENSKTFYTSNGTY
+48 
-61 ATIATTEP
+61 
-69 ICYEDDGKYKDIDNT
+69 
-84 IIKKDAN
+84 
-91 TLTNTDNSYSVE
+91 
-103 LPKIYDSGD
+103 
-112 SIVISKDNVSV
+112 
-123 SLGIISNGVSS
+123 
-134 KAKVNNYKSEKA
+134 
-146 DETSLQNQLYN
+146 
-157 ELEISKT
+157 
-164 ESAVLYKNV
+164 
-173 YSNTDIEYQILP
+173 
-185 DSIKENIIINKAPTD
+185 
-200 KLSYTYSLKTNGA
+200 
-213 TARLNDDN
+213 
-221 SVSVISNE
+221 
-229 EEAFVIPAV
+229 
-238 YMYDAKENFSDNID
+238 MYDAKENFSDNID

-351 ATFGIYKL
+351 ATFGVYKL

-365 TNNILTLSAVTSKD
+365 TNNILTLSAVSHD
-379 DNTINSIKYNNVDT
+379 DDTLISSLKYNNKDII
-393 YLNNDYVDLDTE
+393 LDNDYIDLDTE

-417 ITDKAVEWYED
+417 ITDKAVEWYD
-428 SESNHY
+428 NSESNHY

-468 GTIFNDNVKLHKIDL
+468 GTIFSDNVKLHKIDL

-564 YFVNTSGNNY
+564 YFVNTFGDNY

-580 EEYKIYTKDELLI
+580 EEYKIYAKDKTLI
-593 LEKASDE
+593 LEKTPDK

-619 SSKSSSGEAIYTSLN
+619 SSKSSSGKAIYTSLN

-656 YDNNKISNITYTNTG
+656 YKNNKISNIVYTNNR
-671 AETVIGTDKEKIPTQ
+671 AETSIDHGDEKIPTQ
-686 LTITPKYNDATDK
+686 LTITPKYNDVTDK

-713 DITQSSDNSTVTVN
+713 DIVGSSNNSMVTVN
-727 YEFSSNGSPETI
+727 YEFTSNGSPKII

-746 TLFKY
+746 TLFEY

-809 YSQFVSKLDENMT
+809 YSQFVSKLDKNMT

-839 DFESEEDNCFGDSG
+839 DFESEKDNCFGDSG

-866 SNVCQMNSDTAS
+866 SNVCQMNSDIAS
-878 TGVSVDKANS
+878 TGVSVDKVNS
-888 TYTASVWVKGSNAK
+888 TYTASVWVKGSNTKA
-902 VKLKLI
+902 KLKLI
-908 NSKGSNSENATVV
+908 NSKDSNSENATVV
-921 ESEETELTENWQQ
+921 ESEEAELTENWQQ

-952 TDDIMQSEVYVDCV
+952 TERTNDTSQSAVYIDCV

-996 AEQTSEAGR
+996 AEQTSESGR
-1005 APACDKGT
+1005 APACDKGA

-1045 SYTSNALP
+1045 SYASNTLP

-1061 PTVSIYASKNNNLA
+1061 PTVSIYASKNNNLT
-1075 ISDLDTLTP
+1075 ISDLNTLTP

-1104 VLDDNYENLYIVI
+1104 VLDANYENLYIVI

-1143 SSDNS
+1143 SSDDS

-1156 KSTNEILNIATN
+1156 KSANEILDIATN
-1168 YTEVT
+1168 YTESVQEADVFDYDNHT
-1173 QKTDIAGFNNETQP
+1173 QHAYLNKRVSNTDN
-1187 MTLSTKVSKTD
+1187 
-1198 GKKQFAKLNIL
+1198 KKQFARLNIL
-1209 SENKDFTEYSSDPLG
+1209 SVDKDIIEYSSDPLG

-1234 KNTIYKAD
+1234 KNRIYKAD
-1242 VTEAHDNIVEAV
+1242 VMDYHDNVIEAV

-1259 GKVYT
+1259 GKMYT
-1264 SKSGKGTDL
+1264 SKYGKKANL

-1280 KGSLLE
+1280 NGSLLE
-1286 QILMKNWVVS
+1286 KRIMKNRYFS
-1296 EEEGT
+1296 EEQGITE
-1301 ADFHY
+1301 FHY
-1306 DDWGNLISVNNIIS
+1306 DEWGNLISINNTLLRETDS
-1320 GESEFYDF
+1320 YNF
-1328 EYYSNGKLKRILYP
+1328 EYSFNGNLKRISYP

-1355 NIIYVE
+1355 NVIYVE
-1361 DNNEEIKYK
+1361 DNNDEIKYK
-1370 YAYLDDNTKY
+1370 YAYLDDGTKY
-1380 ATYDLISG
+1380 ATYDLASG
-1388 EVIIDQNGVTTEYN
+1388 EVIVEQNGVTTEYN
-1402 INDVKDS
+1402 INDIKHS
-1409 FHSYSDNSD
+1409 FHNYSENAD

-1423 IVENFK
+1423 IVGDFK
-1429 KTSTS
+1429 KTIKSMNENS
-1434 TNDGDLIITTQ
+1434 LIVTNQ
-1445 NLQSLSDS
+1445 NLQSSINSD
-1453 EDKQIS
+1453 DNQI
-1459 YSSNISDEYDEFG
+1459 NINTKIADYYDDFG

-1477 TYYSNEL
+1477 AYYSVNSNSE
-1484 NNKSSDIQNDTGG
+1484 IMH
-1497 GIVYAEYKYLDTKSE
+1497 AEYQYLDTDSK
-1512 YYIPTNKYIPMTNVI
+1512 YYIPTDKYVPMTNVVK
-1527 ETYNGVNGNDTSS
+1527 TYNEILNNGESNDT
-1540 DIACQSNLIRSIAY
+1540 DVVCQSNLIRSIAY
-1554 YDSDYNRMVEYRF
+1554 KDSENNRIIEYRF

-1582 DTEEEEGID
+1582 DTDKEEGID

-1606 TTEAPLVTQ
+1606 TTEAPLVT
-1615 ESKNVGSDEITEEP
+1615 KKDDN
-1629 DASVF
+1629 SVL

-1641 EYDELGNLLGVISQ
+1641 DYDELGNLLGVTSQ
-1655 NILGQD
+1655 NILGQGT
-1661 SPTVEKLFT
+1661 PNVEKLFT
-1670 YRETAPYLLETAGL
+1670 YKETAPYLLETASL
-1684 NENDSDNFVG
+1684 NENDSNNFVG
-1694 IDDNGNIDSFF
+1694 IDDNGNIESFF
-1705 GKDFAYSKNNK
+1705 NKDFVYSRNNK
-1716 LSGFA
+1716 LVGFSS
-1721 GNVKIK
+1721 NIKIK
-1727 KNINEDKD
+1727 GSDNQLVVAFTDK
-1735 NNDYDLVELFTNLKN
+1735 ESKT
-1750 ETNQD
+1750 T
-1755 NTPYEKNVGINVE
+1755 EKNLGITTE
-1768 YTYYPNGLLN
+1768 YTYYPNGLLK

-1798 EILSLVSINKTYIKD
+1798 EILSLVSINKTY
-1813 KENFNETAY
+1813 FNNNEEYSETAY
-1822 ISMLIDNN
+1822 VSMLNDNN
-1830 KNPYGFLYIDPNQ
+1830 GIPYGFLYIDPDK
-1843 NVNEYYYSFD
+1843 NVNEYYYIFD
-1853 GVGNIIGIID
+1853 GVGNIMGIID
-1863 NNGALCYLYDYDAL
+1863 GNGVLCYLYDYDAL
-1877 GNVNYS
+1877 GNILTLNIDELNS
-1883 ADYTKPIWEETEI
+1883 FENPIWKDQEV
-1896 SFLNINPLCSKGYL
+1896 SFLDINPLCGKNYL
-1910 YDEYANLYVFKDSYY
+1910 YDEYAKLYIFNDCYY

-1945 FDCNPYSFC
+1945 IDCNPYSFC
-1954 NNNFITKIS
+1954 NNNFITKKS
-1963 DGLNYKYPIDDFN
+1963 TNGLDFKHPINDFN
-1976 NSIIPKKAIIKPF
+1976 DSIIPKNHIINSF
-1989 SLNNDYYKK
+1989 SLK

>member
-1 MRKMKRFLSV
+1 MRKMKKLLSV
-11 VLSVTILTSAFPI
+11 VLSVTMLTSAFPI

-32 DIYEKVS
+32 DTYEKVS

-61 ATIATTEP
+61 ATIATTDP

-103 LPKIYDSGD
+103 LPKVYDSGD

-123 SLGIISNGVSS
+123 SLGIISNNVST

-157 ELEISKT
+157 ELEISKM

-213 TARLNDDN
+213 TAILNDDN
-221 SVSVISNE
+221 SVSVISKE
-229 EEAFVIPAV
+229 KEVFVIPAA
-238 YMYDAKENFSDNID
+238 YMYDAKDNFSDNID

-265 TYIPDM
+265 TYIPNM

-296 AISSTYISS
+296 SISSTYISS

-313 NSTSLYVQGSPDGT
+313 NSTSLYIQGSPDGT

-351 ATFGIYKL
+351 ATFGVYKL

-365 TNNILTLSAVTSKD
+365 TNNIISLYSLNTKD
-379 DNTINSIKYNNVDT
+379 KDLINTIKYNNSNT
-393 YLNNDYVDLDTE
+393 YTEDNYSKLDTE

-417 ITDKAVEWYED
+417 ITDKAVEWYDD

-434 LALRGTGTTKNY
+434 LALRGTDTTKNY

-564 YFVNTSGNNY
+564 YFVNTFGDNY

-580 EEYKIYTKDELLI
+580 EEYKIYAKDKTLI
-593 LEKASDE
+593 LEKTPDK

-619 SSKSSSGEAIYTSLN
+619 SSKSSSGKAIYTSLN

-656 YDNNKISNITYTNTG
+656 YKNNKISNIVYTNNR
-671 AETVIGTDKEKIPTQ
+671 AETSIDHGDEKIPTQ
-686 LTITPKYNDATDK
+686 LTITPKYNDVTDK

-713 DITQSSDNSTVTVN
+713 DIVGSSNNSMVTVN
-727 YEFSSNGSPETI
+727 YEFTSNGSPKII

-746 TLFKY
+746 TLFEY

-809 YSQFVSKLDENMT
+809 YSQFVSKLDKNMT

-866 SNVCQMNSDTAS
+866 SNICQMNSDIAS
-878 TGVSVDKANS
+878 TGVSVDKVNS

-902 VKLKLI
+902 AKLKLI
-908 NSKGSNSENATVV
+908 NSKDSNSENATVV
-921 ESEETELTENWQQ
+921 ESEEAELTKNWQQ

-952 TDDIMQSEVYVDCV
+952 TERTNDTSQSAVYIDCV

-996 AEQTSEAGR
+996 AEQTSESGR

-1045 SYTSNALP
+1045 SYASNTLP

-1061 PTVSIYASKNNNLA
+1061 PTVSIYTSKNNNLT
-1075 ISDLDTLTP
+1075 ISDLNTLTP

-1104 VLDDNYENLYIVI
+1104 VLDANYENLYIVI

-1143 SSDNS
+1143 SSDDN

-1156 KSTNEILNIATN
+1156 KSANETLDIATN
-1168 YTEVT
+1168 YTESVQEADVFDYDNHT
-1173 QKTDIAGFNNETQP
+1173 QHAYLNKRVSNTDN
-1187 MTLSTKVSKTD
+1187 
-1198 GKKQFAKLNIL
+1198 KKQFARLNIL
-1209 SENKDFTEYSSDPLG
+1209 SVDKDIIEYSSDPLG

-1234 KNTIYKAD
+1234 KNRIYKAD
-1242 VTEAHDNIVEAV
+1242 VMDYHDNVIEAV

-1259 GKVYT
+1259 GKMYT
-1264 SKSGKGTDL
+1264 SKYGKKANL

-1280 KGSLLE
+1280 NGSLLE
-1286 QILMKNWVVS
+1286 KRIMKNRYFS
-1296 EEEGT
+1296 EEQGITE
-1301 ADFHY
+1301 FHY
-1306 DDWGNLISVNNIIS
+1306 DEWGNLISINNALLRETDS
-1320 GESEFYDF
+1320 YNF
-1328 EYYSNGKLKRILYP
+1328 EYSFNGNLKRISYP

-1355 NIIYVE
+1355 NVIYVE
-1361 DNNEEIKYK
+1361 DNNDEIKYK
-1370 YAYLDDNTKY
+1370 YAYLDDGTKY
-1380 ATYDLISG
+1380 ATYDLASG
-1388 EVIIDQNGVTTEYN
+1388 EVIVEQNGVTTEYN
-1402 INDVKDS
+1402 INDIKHS
-1409 FHSYSDNSD
+1409 FHNYSENAD

-1423 IVENFK
+1423 IVGDFK
-1429 KTSTS
+1429 KTIKSMNENS
-1434 TNDGDLIITTQ
+1434 LIVTNQ
-1445 NLQSLSDS
+1445 NLQSSINSD
-1453 EDKQIS
+1453 DNQI
-1459 YSSNISDEYDEFG
+1459 NINTKIADYYDDFG

-1477 TYYSNEL
+1477 AYYSVNSNSE
-1484 NNKSSDIQNDTGG
+1484 IMH
-1497 GIVYAEYKYLDTKSE
+1497 AEYQYLDTDSK
-1512 YYIPTNKYIPMTNVI
+1512 YYIPTDKYVPMTNVVK
-1527 ETYNGVNGNDTSS
+1527 TYNEILNNGESNDT
-1540 DIACQSNLIRSIAY
+1540 DVVCQSNLIRSITY
-1554 YDSDYNRMVEYRF
+1554 KDSENNRIIEYRF

-1582 DTEEEEGID
+1582 DTDKEEGID

-1606 TTEAPLVTQ
+1606 TTEAPLVT
-1615 ESKNVGSDEITEEP
+1615 KKDDN
-1629 DASVF
+1629 SVL

-1641 EYDELGNLLGVISQ
+1641 DYDELGNLLGVTSQ
-1655 NILGQD
+1655 NILGQGT
-1661 SPTVEKLFT
+1661 PNVEKLFT
-1670 YRETAPYLLETAGL
+1670 YKETAPYLLETASL
-1684 NENDSDNFVG
+1684 NENDSNNFVG
-1694 IDDNGNIDSFF
+1694 IDDNGNIESFF

-1716 LSGFA
+1716 LSGFV
-1721 GNVKIK
+1721 GNIKIK
-1727 KNINEDKD
+1727 KNRSENKGEYDKG
-1735 NNDYDLVELFTNLKN
+1735 LVELFTDEENN
-1750 ETNQD
+1750 SN
-1755 NTPYEKNVGINVE
+1755 EKNVGINVE
-1768 YTYYPNGLLN
+1768 YTYYPNGLLK

-1798 EILSLVSINKTYIKD
+1798 EILSLVSINKTY
-1813 KENFNETAY
+1813 FNNNEEYSETAY
-1822 ISMLIDNN
+1822 VSMLNDNN
-1830 KNPYGFLYIDPNQ
+1830 GIPYGFLYIDPDK
-1843 NVNEYYYSFD
+1843 NVNEYYYTFD
-1853 GVGNIIGIID
+1853 GVGNIMGIID
-1863 NNGALCYLYDYDAL
+1863 GNGVLCYLYDYDAL
-1877 GNVNYS
+1877 GNILTLNIDELNS
-1883 ADYTKPIWEETEI
+1883 FENPIWKDQEV
-1896 SFLNINPLCSKGYL
+1896 SFLDINPLCGKNYL
-1910 YDEYANLYVFKDSYY
+1910 YDEYAKLYIFNDCYY

-1945 FDCNPYSFC
+1945 IDCNPYSFC
-1954 NNNFITKIS
+1954 NNNFITKKS
-1963 DGLNYKYPIDDFN
+1963 TNGLDFKHPINDFN
-1976 NSIIPKKAIIKPF
+1976 DSIIPKNHIINSF
-1989 SLNNDYYKK
+1989 SLK

>member
-1 MRKMKRFLSV
+1 MRKMKKLLSV
-11 VLSVTILTSAFPI
+11 VLSVTMLTSAFPI

-32 DIYEKVS
+32 DTYEKVS

-61 ATIATTEP
+61 ATIATTDP

-91 TLTNTDNSYSVE
+91 TLTNTDNGYSVE
-103 LPKIYDSGD
+103 LPKVYDSGD
-112 SIVISKDNVSV
+112 NIVISKDNVSV
-123 SLGIISNGVSS
+123 SLGIIGNGVSS

-146 DETSLQNQLYN
+146 NETSLQNQLYN

-213 TARLNDDN
+213 TAILNDDN

-229 EEAFVIPAV
+229 EEVFVIPAA

-351 ATFGIYKL
+351 ATFGVYKL

-365 TNNILTLSAVTSKD
+365 TNNILTLSAVSHD
-379 DNTINSIKYNNVDT
+379 DDTLISSLKYNNKDII
-393 YLNNDYVDLDTE
+393 LDDDYIDLDTE

-417 ITDKAVEWYED
+417 ITDKAVEWYDD

-452 KNTSAQKP
+452 KNASAQKP

-564 YFVNTSGNNY
+564 YFVNTFGDNY
-574 TNYITD
+574 INYITD
-580 EEYKIYTKDELLI
+580 EAYKIYAKDKTLI
-593 LEKASDE
+593 LEKASDK
-600 DGYSEIKEYDLLDN
+600 DGYSEIKEYDLQDH

-634 YQDKGNTLLNITD
+634 YKDKGSTLLNITD
-647 ETKAKYSFD
+647 ETEAKYSFD
-656 YDNNKISNITYTNTG
+656 YENNKISNIVYTNTR
-671 AETVIGTDKEKIPTQ
+671 AETSIDYGDEKIPSQ
-686 LTITPKYNDATDK
+686 LIIKPGYNETNGR
-699 FESLTTSINNFIID
+699 FTSLTTSINNFIID
-713 DITQSSDNSTVTVN
+713 DIVGSSNNSMVTVN
-727 YEFSSNGSPETI
+727 YKFASNGSPETI

-866 SNVCQMNSDTAS
+866 SNICQMNSDIAS
-878 TGVSVDKANS
+878 TGVSVDKVNS

-902 VKLKLI
+902 AKLKLI
-908 NSKGSNSENATVV
+908 NSKDSNSENATVV
-921 ESEETELTENWQQ
+921 ESEEAELTKNWQQ

-952 TDDIMQSEVYVDCV
+952 TERTNDTSQSTVYIDCV

-996 AEQTSEAGR
+996 AEQTSESGR

-1045 SYTSNALP
+1045 SYASNTLP

-1061 PTVSIYASKNNNLA
+1061 PTVSIYASKNNNLT
-1075 ISDLDTLTP
+1075 ISDLNTLTP

-1104 VLDDNYENLYIVI
+1104 VLDANYENLYIVI

-1130 INLVNGKFYVCDY
+1130 INLINGKFYVCDY
-1143 SSDNS
+1143 SSDDS
-1148 MIESTVSQ
+1148 MIKSTVSQ
-1156 KSTNEILNIATN
+1156 KSANEILDIATN
-1168 YTEVT
+1168 YTESVQEADVFDYDNHT
-1173 QKTDIAGFNNETQP
+1173 QHAYLNKRVSNTDN
-1187 MTLSTKVSKTD
+1187 
-1198 GKKQFAKLNIL
+1198 KKQFARLNIL
-1209 SENKDFTEYSSDPLG
+1209 SVDKDIIEYSSDPLG

-1234 KNTIYKAD
+1234 KNRIYKAD
-1242 VTEAHDNIVEAV
+1242 VMDYHDNVIEAV

-1259 GKVYT
+1259 GKMYT
-1264 SKSGKGTDL
+1264 SKYGKKENL

-1280 KGSLLE
+1280 NGSLLE
-1286 QILMKNWVVS
+1286 KRIMKNRYFS
-1296 EEEGT
+1296 EEQGITE
-1301 ADFHY
+1301 FHY
-1306 DDWGNLISVNNIIS
+1306 DEWGNLISINNALLRETDS
-1320 GESEFYDF
+1320 YNF
-1328 EYYSNGKLKRILYP
+1328 EYSFNGNLKRISYP

-1355 NIIYVE
+1355 NVIYVE
-1361 DNNEEIKYK
+1361 DNNDEIKYK
-1370 YAYLDDNTKY
+1370 YAYLDDGTKY
-1380 ATYDLISG
+1380 ATYDLASG
-1388 EVIIDQNGVTTEYN
+1388 EVIVEQNGVTTEYN
-1402 INDVKDS
+1402 INDIKHS
-1409 FHSYSDNSD
+1409 FHNYSENAD

-1423 IVENFK
+1423 IVGDFK
-1429 KTSTS
+1429 KTIKSMNENS
-1434 TNDGDLIITTQ
+1434 LIVTNQ
-1445 NLQSLSDS
+1445 NLQSSINSD
-1453 EDKQIS
+1453 DNQI
-1459 YSSNISDEYDEFG
+1459 NINTKIADYYDDFG

-1477 TYYSNEL
+1477 AYYSVNSNSE
-1484 NNKSSDIQNDTGG
+1484 IMH
-1497 GIVYAEYKYLDTKSE
+1497 AEYQYLDTDSK
-1512 YYIPTNKYIPMTNVI
+1512 YYIPTDKYVPMTNVVK
-1527 ETYNGVNGNDTSS
+1527 TYNEILNNGESNDT
-1540 DIACQSNLIRSIAY
+1540 DVVCQSNLIRSITY
-1554 YDSDYNRMVEYRF
+1554 KDSENNRIIEYRF

-1582 DTEEEEGID
+1582 DTDKEEGID

-1606 TTEAPLVTQ
+1606 TTEAPLVT
-1615 ESKNVGSDEITEEP
+1615 KKDDN
-1629 DASVF
+1629 SVL

-1641 EYDELGNLLGVISQ
+1641 DYDELGNLLGVTSQ
-1655 NILGQD
+1655 NILGQGT
-1661 SPTVEKLFT
+1661 PNVEKLFT
-1670 YRETAPYLLETAGL
+1670 YKETAPYLLETASL
-1684 NENDSDNFVG
+1684 NENDSNNFVG
-1694 IDDNGNIDSFF
+1694 IDDNGNIESFF
-1705 GKDFAYSKNNK
+1705 NKDFVYSRNNK
-1716 LSGFA
+1716 LVGFSS
-1721 GNVKIK
+1721 NIKIK
-1727 KNINEDKD
+1727 GSDNQLVVAFTDK
-1735 NNDYDLVELFTNLKN
+1735 ESKT
-1750 ETNQD
+1750 T
-1755 NTPYEKNVGINVE
+1755 EKNLGITTE
-1768 YTYYPNGLLN
+1768 YTYYPNGLLK

-1798 EILSLVSINKTYIKD
+1798 EILSLVSINKTY
-1813 KENFNETAY
+1813 FNNNEEYSETAY
-1822 ISMLIDNN
+1822 VSMLNDNN
-1830 KNPYGFLYIDPNQ
+1830 GIPYGFLYIDPDK
-1843 NVNEYYYSFD
+1843 NVNEYYYTFD
-1853 GVGNIIGIID
+1853 GVGNIMGIID
-1863 NNGALCYLYDYDAL
+1863 GNGVLCYLYDYDAL
-1877 GNVNYS
+1877 GNILTLNIDELNS
-1883 ADYTKPIWEETEI
+1883 FENPIWKDQEV
-1896 SFLNINPLCSKGYL
+1896 SFLDINPLCGKNYL
-1910 YDEYANLYVFKDSYY
+1910 YDEYAKLYVFNDCYY

-1945 FDCNPYSFC
+1945 IDCNPYSFC
-1954 NNNFITKIS
+1954 NNNFITKKS
-1963 DGLNYKYPIDDFN
+1963 TNGLDFKHPINDFN
-1976 NSIIPKKAIIKPF
+1976 DSIIPKNHIINSF
-1989 SLNNDYYKK
+1989 SLK